1 MCEKCKENEN
11 ERFVHEKELLD
22 TIFSRK
28 VDAGYQIAWL
38 QKAKELAETD
48 EYTREILKTVTDII
62 ENKDYTRL
70 YLIIME
76 YDRNVKFWAN
86 ANVIPMP
93 DFGLPF
99 WCCPLD

>member
-1 MCEKCKENEN
+1 MCEKCMGNEN
-11 ERFVHEKELLD
+11 ERFAHEKELLD
-22 TIFSRK
+22 TISSRK
-28 VDAGYQIAWL
+28 VDAGYQIEWL
-38 QKAKELAETD
+38 RQAKELAETD

-76 YDRNVKFWAN
+76 YDRKVKLWAN
-86 ANVIPMP
+86 EKGIPMP

-99 WCCPLD
+99 WCCQID